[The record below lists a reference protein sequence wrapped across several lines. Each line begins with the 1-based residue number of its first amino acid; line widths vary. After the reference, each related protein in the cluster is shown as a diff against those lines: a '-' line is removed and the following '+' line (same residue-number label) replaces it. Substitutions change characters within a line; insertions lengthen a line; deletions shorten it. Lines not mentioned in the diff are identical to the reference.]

1 MTAFAT
7 VNFTGCSENLNCWPS
22 VGDTT
27 VGVVNV
33 TPVFPSATVALWL
46 ELSEDDGVVGLDLLH
61 AVTLARRASA
71 LQIETNFSFMC
82 SYRG

>member
-7 VNFTGCSENLNCWPS
+7 VSLIGCSENLNCWPS
-22 VGDTT
+22 GGDTT
-27 VGVVNV
+27 DGVVSV
-33 TPVFPSATVALWL
+33 TPVFPSETVALCAV
-46 ELSEDDGVVGLDLLH
+46 LSDEDGVVGLDLLH
-61 AVTLARRASA
+61 AAAPARRASA